1 MENFDLENKV
11 SESDITEDIEIDG
24 ERFHIEKFEPT
35 VEEYRELVS
44 GLYKSFFDNDIKNAV
59 DSALDDSRASIRS
72 ELEAEMQKRE
82 EDIRN
87 EIKKE
92 ILKKISQRRLRP
104 DENGVLGHASSH
116 SRDVSKMTKEE
127 RAAAAKKA
135 AGGLLINFK

>member
-1 MENFDLENKV
+1 MENFDLENKTF
-11 SESDITEDIEIDG
+11 ESDITEDIEIDG
-24 ERFHIEKFEPT
+24 ESFHVEEFEPT
-35 VEEYRELVS
+35 VEEYRELIG

-59 DSALDDSRASIRS
+59 DSALDGSRASIRS

-82 EDIRN
+82 EEIRN

-104 DENGVLGHASSH
+104 DENGVLGHH
-116 SRDVSKMTKEE
+116 TGPSRDVSKMTKAE
-127 RAAAAKKA
+127 RASAAKKA